1 MISKPTS
8 TPALADR
15 PATPGTPPTHLI
27 RPAEPR
33 DVPAIVGLITALA
46 EYEQLTH
53 MLEVTAVKLE
63 PHLFGERPAAQCLVA
78 EVATRPA
85 STSNGDGEGNRDG
98 DRVSNGDGNAAS
110 TIAGF
115 ALYFGNYSTFL
126 AKPGIYLEDL
136 FVLPSYRGTGLGR
149 ALLARLA
156 EIAVERGCGRL
167 EWSVL
172 DWNQPAI
179 DFYQGL
185 GTRVMP
191 EWRICRVTADALPGF
206 GR

>member
-1 MISKPTS
+1 MPGMTSNPTP
-8 TPALADR
+8 TPVQADR
-15 PATPGTPPTHLI
+15 PATPATPSGCLI

-33 DVPAIVGLITALA
+33 DVPDIVDLITALA
-46 EYEQLTH
+46 DYEHLTH
-53 MLEVTAVKLE
+53 MLEVTAEKLE
-63 PHLFGERPAAQCLVA
+63 PHLFGANPAAQCLVA
-78 EVATRPA
+78 ELPA
-85 STSNGDGEGNRDG
+85 DGEAPTGDGAPAGT
-98 DRVSNGDGNAAS
+98 V
-110 TIAGF
+110 AGF
-115 ALYFGNYSTFL
+115 ALYFSNYSTFL

-136 FVLPSYRGTGLGR
+136 FVLPQHRGIGLGR
-149 ALLARLA
+149 ALLAHLA

-185 GTRVMP
+185 GARVMP
-191 EWRICRVTADALPGF
+191 EWRICRVTSDALPGF

>member
-15 PATPGTPPTHLI
+15 PATPGTPPTHVI
-27 RPAEPR
+27 RAAEPR

-46 EYEQLTH
+46 DYEQLTH
-53 MLEVTAVKLE
+53 LLAVTADKLE

-78 EVATRPA
+78 EVPVPTAA
-85 STSNGDGEGNRDG
+85 SAGDGIPSTPSAG
-98 DRVSNGDGNAAS
+98 APAT

-115 ALYFGNYSTFL
+115 ALYFSNYSTFL
-126 AKPGIYLEDL
+126 ARPGIYLEDL
-136 FVLPSYRGTGLGR
+136 FVLPAYRGTGLGR

-185 GTRVMP
+185 GARVMP

>member
-1 MISKPTS
+1 MTHPSDAS
-8 TPALADR
+8 
-15 PATPGTPPTHLI
+15 THLI

-46 EYEQLTH
+46 DYEQLTH
-53 MLEVTAVKLE
+53 LLEVTVDKLE
-63 PHLFGERPAAQCLVA
+63 PHLFGDRPAAQCLVA
-78 EVATRPA
+78 EVLVAAEAPA
-85 STSNGDGEGNRDG
+85 RDVTPAGTSAG
-98 DRVSNGDGNAAS
+98 

-115 ALYFGNYSTFL
+115 ALYFSNYSTFL

-136 FVLPSYRGTGLGR
+136 FVLPAYRGTGLGR

-185 GTRVMP
+185 GARVMP
-191 EWRICRVTADALPGF
+191 EWRICRVTGEALRGF